1 MGVVVSL
8 VVFFIVRWAVISW
21 RIENKIQRLG
31 GHAPI
36 ISAYLPLSSDFLLN
50 TIRRAQKREDILW
63 WQQDVMFQGTVTT
76 AEVNPR
82 APCRNVFTQDP
93 ENIKAILTGQFWDYG
108 KGKQFHAAFKDFL
121 GDGIFATDGDLWS
134 ASRHLIRPIFARE
147 RLVDTEIFESHIQKL
162 ISGRCRSGL

>member
-1 MGVVVSL
+1 
-8 VVFFIVRWAVISW
+8 
-21 RIENKIQRLG
+21 
-31 GHAPI
+31 
-36 ISAYLPLSSDFLLN
+36 
-50 TIRRAQKREDILW
+50 
-63 WQQDVMFQGTVTT
+63 MFQGTVTT

-108 KGKQFHAAFKDFL
+108 KGKQFHAAFQDFL

-162 ISGRCRSGL
+162 ISVLQGSHNSPAAYPAVDVGEVLFNFTLDASMHYILGHDIDSLSNPRTEFAEAFAYVQRIQAIMSRGG